1 MDNHIHNSS
10 VTNNST
16 NDEKTV
22 LIWSDITKT
31 ERTKLHNECR
41 HTILVRLK
49 EGENSLNNKEV
60 LVKDTVSY
68 INDFI
73 ENILGWDITK
83 DKRMNLLS
91 GEDFDTQLEIFV
103 RRIIF
108 DIQSEVHLWK
118 GSNNGSVILPTTVK
132 EKLDRMYDVFPFL
145 HPDYKF

>member
-1 MDNHIHNSS
+1 MDNYIHNSS

-22 LIWSDITKT
+22 LTWSDITKT

-41 HTILVRLK
+41 HTIMVRLK

-73 ENILGWDITK
+73 ENILGWD
-83 DKRMNLLS
+83 MND
-91 GEDFDTQLEIFV
+91 EDYYGDFGNELEIFV
-103 RRIIF
+103 RGIVFEISNEF
-108 DIQSEVHLWK
+108 SLWK
-118 GSNNGSVILPTTVK
+118 SMNNGSVIGTDDLK
-132 EKLDRMYDVFPFL
+132 GKLDRMYNVFPFL

>member
-1 MDNHIHNSS
+1 MDNYIHNSS

-83 DKRMNLLS
+83 DKRINLLS

-118 GSNNGSVILPTTVK
+118 GSNN
-132 EKLDRMYDVFPFL
+132 
-145 HPDYKF
+145 